1 MIRDTILQILQALA
15 ATAGT
20 ALLAWFT
27 VTARRLLAQRFY
39 VAQSGVL
46 ERRTRAVVA
55 ETQGDVDTLK
65 DPTKPGVWSPAMAAS
80 VRAEAVRRVRAL
92 EPLACETVLN
102 ALGADASADA
112 KLNTLIGTYVEEA
125 VRSMRQW
132 ETTASSPTAPAS
144 TLANERALP
153 RPEAP
158 APIAP
163 AANPQAG
170 HIRPALLGVLML
182 FGAAGLTIRCT
193 ASAVETHAAA
203 ADRIARTLN
212 AVEPRWIAESQR
224 RAIAAAHDLCSLDA
238 GPCDRARAHAAAD
251 AVLSQWEPVVAAWD
265 SFAAAHDVWRVALEG
280 CRARHDAVCSP
291 SVEAATTM
299 LRAVGTWRCAV
310 RAVGHAEY
318 DPLPGEPACTDG
330 GAS

>member
-1 MIRDTILQILQALA
+1 MIRDTITSLA
-15 ATAGT
+15 VAAGPL
-20 ALLAWFT
+20 LLAWIGAM
-27 VTARRLLAQRFY
+27 VRRLLAQRLY
-39 VAQSGVL
+39 VAQTRVI
-46 ERRTRAVVA
+46 ERRARAVVA
-55 ETQGDVDTLK
+55 ESQVAVDALK
-65 DPTKPGVWSPAMAAS
+65 DPAKPGEWSTLMAAR
-80 VRAEAVRRVRAL
+80 VRAEAIARVRAL
-92 EPLACETVLN
+92 EPLACQTVLE
-102 ALGADASADA
+102 ALDGDDA
-112 KLNTLIGTYVEEA
+112 KLSALIGTYVEES
-125 VRSMRQW
+125 VRTMRQW
-132 ETTASSPTAPAS
+132 ETAPTAPTS
-144 TLANERALP
+144 TLAGERALP

-163 AANPQAG
+163 ANPQAG
-170 HIRPALLGVLML
+170 HIRPALLGIVLL
-182 FGAAGLTIRCT
+182 VASALAALRCT
-193 ASAVETHAAA
+193 ASAVETQATA

-280 CRARHDAVCSP
+280 CRARHDAVCPP
-291 SVEAATTM
+291 SVDAATTM

-310 RAVGHAEY
+310 RTVGHAEY